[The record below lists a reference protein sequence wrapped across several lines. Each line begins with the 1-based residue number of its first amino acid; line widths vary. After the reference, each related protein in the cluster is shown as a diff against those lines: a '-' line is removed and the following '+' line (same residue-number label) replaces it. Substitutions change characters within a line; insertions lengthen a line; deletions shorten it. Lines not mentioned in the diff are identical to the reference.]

1 PLTSFQADWSSNV
14 SYSDLG
20 TNYNAATY
28 SPGAT
33 VVVPA
38 NDSVTVTVTNTL
50 KTGDLQITKVAP
62 AGSTQT
68 YDFNVECTSP
78 DTSPVG
84 PYTASVNGSASTT
97 ITGIAAGSSCTVAA
111 TAPGSTDNP
120 PGHSR

>member
-1 PLTSFQADWSSNV
+1 IPAGTSCTVAEASP
-14 SYSDLG
+14 G
-20 TNYNAATY
+20 ANYNAATY

-33 VVVPA
+33 AVVPA

-84 PYTASVNGSASTT
+84 PYTASVNRSARTT
-97 ITGIAAGSSCTVAA
+97 TNAMPYANSYSVTR
-111 TAPGSTDNP
+111 TE
-120 PGHSR
+120 